1 MSEVSLI
8 PDEIRIAGSGYS
20 HVALF
25 RHVLEGH
32 LIPSKFQESNSQ
44 VQFNRVFLLESHVD
58 GMKDLFEHIDYHR
71 LSYLTSLSNS
81 IVIYTL
87 NILGS
92 KNVSQ
97 LNFLRSETW

>member
-1 MSEVSLI
+1 MSEVSLV

-44 VQFNRVFLLESHVD
+44 VQFNRES
-58 GMKDLFEHIDYHR
+58 KLQIKLFYQNK
-71 LSYLTSLSNS
+71 SSLC
-81 IVIYTL
+81 
-87 NILGS
+87 
-92 KNVSQ
+92 KN
-97 LNFLRSETW
+97 